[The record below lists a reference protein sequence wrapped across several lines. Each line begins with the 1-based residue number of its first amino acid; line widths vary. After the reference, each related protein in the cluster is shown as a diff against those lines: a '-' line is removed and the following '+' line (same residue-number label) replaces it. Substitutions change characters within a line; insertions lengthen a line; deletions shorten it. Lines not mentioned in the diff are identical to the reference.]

1 MKESTRWA
9 RLEKFFPANEQQP
22 SKVFYPSK
30 EAAPM
35 NKLNSSE
42 ILVKHEISVQRLPR
56 GQNLVSVTRPGMF
69 LLNFSLKKMNK
80 IKYNSGI
87 FFTIIFFQ
95 VSQLFR

>member
-1 MKESTRWA
+1 MPQ
-9 RLEKFFPANEQQP
+9 LHFFPANEQQP

-69 LLNFSLKKMNK
+69 LLNFSLKKISK

>member
-1 MKESTRWA
+1 
-9 RLEKFFPANEQQP
+9 
-22 SKVFYPSK
+22 
-30 EAAPM
+30 M

>member
-1 MKESTRWA
+1 MPQLHCTK
-9 RLEKFFPANEQQP
+9 KIFPANEQQP

-80 IKYNSGI
+80 IKYHSGT